1 MTPPP
6 KLFEQIISMTDYEEM
21 FKPSIE
27 KARAEIK
34 GIMSI
39 SMIKMTL
46 SENGKDVLIVY
57 KEDSDKKGWLPRP
70 VYPKKAKAWNIFFLG
85 TITQHACRRAF

>member
-1 MTPPP
+1 
-6 KLFEQIISMTDYEEM
+6 MTDYEEL

-27 KARAEIK
+27 KARADIK
-34 GIMSI
+34 GVMSI

-46 SENGKDVLIVY
+46 SENGRDVLIVY

-70 VYPKKAKAWNIFFLG
+70 VYPTKTSAWKRFFRNSATTCVPQ
-85 TITQHACRRAF
+85 TILKYQPVKVNF